1 MIIGLIVLIL
11 IMLIAILLGLA
22 EIFLFPG
29 ITIAGIGG
37 VLFAGG
43 GLYYAYSL
51 SPMIGHI
58 TLIASAILF
67 VIGMVWFMRSRS
79 LNKLALHTNVDSR
92 LESSQDLG
100 IQVGDEGQSIS
111 RLAPIGKAQFGDKTV
126 EAQSEVGF
134 IDENTPVK
142 VIRVTGYNVVVR
154 PYNK

>member
-11 IMLIAILLGLA
+11 IMLTAILLGLA

-43 GLYYAYSL
+43 GLYYAYNL

-100 IQVGDEGQSIS
+100 IQVGDEGQSLS

-142 VIRVTGYNVVVR
+142 VVRVTGYNVVVR